1 MFNNISKQQGI
12 VKDTVEEKKTRT
24 VIEILY
30 NVSTE
35 CNLIP
40 IMVNTMHAVP

>member
-12 VKDTVEEKKTRT
+12 VKDRREKKTRT
-24 VIEILY
+24 VIERLY